1 MMVNVRIGQSE
12 NGWVIICCTTAV
24 LQYLVELRKLSSEV
38 SLLLF
43 ILSQS

>member
-12 NGWVIICCTTAV
+12 IGWVIVCCTTAV

-43 ILSQS
+43 TLSQS